1 MKKQYFL
8 MVDVETA
15 NDTTDSL
22 VYDLG
27 FAVTDRQGNIYE
39 TQSLI
44 ISEIFYGESDLMQ
57 SAYYAKKIPMYLQGI
72 KDKKFQVVNFYTARV
87 IVLALMKKYNI
98 KTVMAYNANF
108 DMSALNTTQ
117 RFLTKSKYRFFF
129 PYGTKFQCVWSM
141 ACQVLYTQT
150 RFVKF
155 ANDNGYMSKAGNL
168 QTSAEIGYRY
178 LTGNDT
184 FEEDH
189 TGLSDVLI
197 EVQIMAKCISQKK
210 AMKRTINRYCWTIP
224 QKKRKEMQASGRI

>member
-8 MVDVETA
+8 VVDVETA

-44 ISEIFYGESDLMQ
+44 ISEIFYGESELMQ

-72 KDKKFQVVNFYTARV
+72 KNKKFQVVNFYTARV
-87 IVLALMKKYNI
+87 ILLALMKKYSI

-117 RFLTKSKYRFFF
+117 RFLTKSKFRYFF
-129 PYGTKFQCVWSM
+129 PYGTKFECIWSM

-155 ANDNGYMSKAGNL
+155 AFENDFVSPAGNL
-168 QTSAEIGYRY
+168 QTSAEVGYRY
-178 LTGNDT
+178 LTGDNS

-197 EVQIMAKCISQKK
+197 ETQIMAQCFKQHKK
-210 AMKRTINRYCWTIP
+210 MKKTINRYCWTIP
-224 QKKRKEMQASGRI
+224 QKKRKEMQASGKL